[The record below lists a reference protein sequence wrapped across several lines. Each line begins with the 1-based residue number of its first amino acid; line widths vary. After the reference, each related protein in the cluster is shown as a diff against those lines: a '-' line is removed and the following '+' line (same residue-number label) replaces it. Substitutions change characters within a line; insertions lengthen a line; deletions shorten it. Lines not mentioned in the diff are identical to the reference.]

1 MLPLVIS
8 YRIREAGNK
17 TRVTLLQHFHTQ
29 EVSKEISDTFPS
41 FQRYT
46 SEPVFEEAALIDNL
60 NNAGPWG
67 PHRDSNDGPQ
77 KIRRYP
83 DPGGL
88 SGGAPGHVH
97 AIGFN
102 DNRQMRRLP
111 DTVLSNILDWGN
123 RRDYPDRDG
132 RCTSCLPST
141 RKDGGKNRSPGDKFT
156 QICLLC
162 LVIVMES
169 HKKSKTLPLL
179 SVT

>member
-141 RKDGGKNRSPGDKFT
+141 RKDGGKIVLRETNLHRSVYF
-156 QICLLC
+156 
-162 LVIVMES
+162 VS
-169 HKKSKTLPLL
+169 
-179 SVT
+179 